1 MKYLIASDLHGS
13 LYYAQKL
20 CDIFAAEK
28 ADKIV
33 FLGDCLYHGP
43 RNPLPK
49 DYNPL
54 EVSELLNKHKQNI
67 IAVRGN
73 CDSEVDQMV
82 LQFSMMADYAIL
94 NIGIRSVFVTH
105 GHIYNEQNLPLL
117 SKGDVLVHGHT
128 HVRELCDKGDYIFL
142 NPGSLSIPKGDGING
157 YAVLE
162 NNVITTKNLEMQVL
176 CELSI

>member
-13 LYYAQKL
+13 LYYAQKM
-20 CDIFAAEK
+20 CEIFACEK
-28 ADKIV
+28 ADKLV
-33 FLGDCLYHGP
+33 FLGDVLYHGP

-54 EVSELLNKHKQNI
+54 AVSELLNSMKSKI

-82 LQFSMMADYAIL
+82 LEYPIMADYLIL
-94 NIGIRSVFVTH
+94 NDGERSLFITH
-105 GHIYNEQNLPLL
+105 GHIYNEQNLPSLA
-117 SKGDVLVHGHT
+117 KGDVLVHGHT
-128 HVRELCDKGDYIFL
+128 HVRELSDKGDYYFL

-162 NNVITTKNLEMQVL
+162 NGVIKTKDLQMQTL
-176 CELSI
+176 CELKL